1 MTATIE
7 AVEKAIEGQIYTVA
21 EYFELEKHSEIR
33 YEYHYGKLIAMPGES
48 KQANRIAGN
57 CEYAFRVHLKS
68 KGYFTYRHDVRTI
81 VKDGKIYRYPDLVV
95 APKSDSSDTH
105 AVTKPE
111 MLVEVTSVNSEKTDH
126 ESKMRE
132 YLSLPTVQHY
142 IIVSQREMLVEVYSR
157 DKRGWHFDILTE
169 PTDIIEIKLL
179 DAQCTLS
186 LTDIYEDVDFSILS
200 DDRPSEA

>member
-1 MTATIE
+1 MTATFE
-7 AVEKAIEGQIYTVA
+7 AVEKAIEGRIYTVA

-33 YEYHYGKLIAMPGES
+33 YEYHYGKLIAMPEES

-57 CEYAFRVHLKS
+57 CEYAFRIHLKS

-81 VKDGKIYRYPDLVV
+81 VKDGNIYRYPDLVV

-142 IIVSQREMLVEVYSR
+142 IIVSQKEMLVEVYSR

-169 PTDIIEIKLL
+169 PTDFIEIKLL

-186 LTDIYEDVDFSILS
+186 LSDIYEDVDFSILS
-200 DDRPSEA
+200 DDIPSEA